1 MFGHNT
7 NGVGSGCKAWP
18 RDRSSFRP
26 ATEPTGVAVESTSP
40 IRVLL
45 ADDHVVVRQG
55 LVRLLQ
61 DQADI
66 EVVGEATDGNEAVD
80 LCRQV
85 RPDVVIMDVNM
96 PKANGLD
103 ATRQIASEAP
113 EIRIIALTVYKSPDM
128 EGLLLGAGAW
138 AYLPKDGPFSVL
150 IDRIRGHRGASKSD
164 RLHP

>member
-1 MFGHNT
+1 MVGHDT
-7 NGVGSGCKAWP
+7 NGVDCGRKAWP
-18 RDRSSFRP
+18 RDGASSRP
-26 ATEPTGVAVESTSP
+26 AVEPTGVAVEPRP

-61 DQADI
+61 DQEDI
-66 EVVGEATDGNEAVD
+66 EVVGEATDGNEAVE
-80 LCRQV
+80 LSRQV

-113 EIRIIALTVYKSPDM
+113 DIRIIALTVYKSPDM

-150 IDRIRGHRGASKSD
+150 IDRIRGHLD